1 MMMMMIFIFLK
12 KLFQRDTSLFF
23 LASLETA
30 GHRFGET
37 ACFYQHSSEIF
48 NLNTHILIHH
58 DGLG

>member
-37 ACFYQHSSEIF
+37 G
-48 NLNTHILIHH
+48 NTVQKFLT
-58 DGLG
+58 